1 MNLFVIMKA
10 LIWKLRFAWS
20 IHRRSD
26 MPLRIAWDFAGA
38 NLENLSGD
46 TSYSP
51 LDAVQDEF
59 DAWAESI

>member
-1 MNLFVIMKA
+1 
-10 LIWKLRFAWS
+10 
-20 IHRRSD
+20 
-26 MPLRIAWDFAGA
+26 MPWNVAWDFAGA

-59 DAWAESI
+59 DAWAENII